1 MIETVFDLKIK
12 TFLTLCEQQSFTKA
26 AQKLFIT
33 QPAVTQQMSSLQK
46 QLGKKL
52 YTIENRVFNLT
63 KEGHQFRQFL
73 LSLSLNI
80 GKFSDEFYQEG
91 PKKVKFGATRTI
103 GEFTLPPILEQ
114 MVKHNASD
122 ELFFHIDNTEV
133 LLKMLDKGKIDFAFI
148 EGQFD
153 KSTYSY
159 KLFTNHPFI
168 AIGSKR
174 VFEKYRALPIE
185 SLLNERLIIRE
196 EGSGTKKVL
205 EQILKVRGLKVTDFK
220 HVDVVA
226 NLNVIKHLVK
236 NDLGIS
242 FLYEDGAKSDLEKG
256 EIYKLQIKDL
266 EITREFNFVYPLK
279 SLFEEQLLHFYE
291 DALKFYSTI

>member
-1 MIETVFDLKIK
+1 MIDTIFDLRIK
-12 TFLTLCEQQSFTKA
+12 TFLTLCEEQSFTKA

-33 QPAVTQQMSSLQK
+33 QPAVTQQISSLQK
-46 QLGKKL
+46 EVGKKL

-63 KEGHQFRQFL
+63 KEGHQLRQFL
-73 LSLSLNI
+73 ISLSLNI
-80 GKFSDEFYQEG
+80 KKFGDEFYQMG
-91 PKKVKFGATRTI
+91 LRKVKFGATRTI
-103 GEFTLPPILEQ
+103 GEFTLPPIIEQ
-114 MVKHNASD
+114 MVKHNGSD

-153 KSTYSY
+153 KSAYSY

-174 VFEKYRALPIE
+174 VFEKYKGLPIE
-185 SLLNERLIIRE
+185 SLLNERLIVRE
-196 EGSGTKKVL
+196 EGSGTRRVL
-205 EQILKVRGLKVTDFK
+205 EQILKVRGFKITDFK

-236 NDLGIS
+236 NDLGVS
-242 FLYEDGAKSDLEKG
+242 FLYEDGAKRALGNG

-266 EITREFNFVYPLK
+266 EITREFNFVYPLN
-279 SLFEEQLLHFYE
+279 SLFEEQLLHFYG